1 MAKPPKPSAKQ
12 DPKPRATPSAK
23 PKPKSSATPKPGA
36 ASAPT
41 KESAADRTRPR
52 RRRRWLGALVAV
64 AVCGGA
70 AGGLAVYRT
79 VSDEAA
85 ERPVTVDEA
94 SRLALSRL
102 NLYQASP
109 VAVALTADEGSGV
122 RIQVTGVLDYRTH
135 HGVGSYRITGPGGAT
150 PPARQAGPA
159 VEPSTGSTAGTT
171 AGTTPGPRTDE
182 GLIVWDTGGLG
193 LAPAPAGVP
202 GQPWEQAEHVP
213 RPGWSPRSYT
223 TDPLDAGLQL
233 LVQLG
238 ADRPDNPLLL
248 AQSGARW
255 LGRDRIDGRDYDR
268 FAGPRAQGSAPDGG
282 RSPLTYWL
290 DGDGGL
296 RRVTMRMAGLGT
308 PTSIDFGGR
317 DAAAKLPEAPWV
329 AG

>member
-1 MAKPPKPSAKQ
+1 MAKPPKPGAKQ
-12 DPKPRATPSAK
+12 RPSAEETQKQNPTPSTGRA
-23 PKPKSSATPKPGA
+23 
-36 ASAPT
+36 
-41 KESAADRTRPR
+41 RP
-52 RRRRWLGALVAV
+52 RRRRWLGALLAV

-70 AGGLAVYRT
+70 VGGLAVYR
-79 VSDEAA
+79 AA
-85 ERPVTVDEA
+85 SADDAGERPVTVDEA

-109 VAVALTADEGSGV
+109 VTVTLTADEGSGV
-122 RIQVTGVLDYRTH
+122 RIEVTGVLDYRTH
-135 HGVGSYRITGPGGAT
+135 HGVGGYRTTGPGGAT
-150 PPARQAGPA
+150 PPARPAGPSA
-159 VEPSTGSTAGTT
+159 GPTA
-171 AGTTPGPRTDE
+171 GPRTDQ
-182 GLIVWDTGGLG
+182 GLIVWDTDGLG
-193 LAPAPAGVP
+193 LAPAPAGAS

-308 PTSIDFGGR
+308 PTTIDFGGR